1 MKKII
6 SALSLIFISW
16 ATLNAQSPSSSTLNL
31 TSSLAP
37 FFLFV
42 VLSMSGLYLF
52 VLFLVKKNTKGKWI
66 YVLTVL
72 AMLAGLY
79 LTYQLQQTE
88 AAQLPISAQDNNIS
102 LDGNNPKPKNGDL
115 HSEFYVTNMSNI
127 IIFLLTVV
135 IDWKR
140 RREEVID

>member
-6 SALSLIFISW
+6 SILISIFISS
-16 ATLNAQSPSSSTLNL
+16 AVLPAQNPSSSTLNL
-31 TSSLAP
+31 SASLAP
-37 FFLFV
+37 FLLFC
-42 VLSMSGLYLF
+42 LLTMSGLYLF
-52 VLFLVKKNTKGKWI
+52 VLFLIRKNSKGKWV
-66 YVLTVL
+66 YVLTIL

-127 IIFLLTVV
+127 IVFLVTVV
-135 IDWKR
+135 IDWR
-140 RREEVID
+140 RRKEQVIE